1 MTREQDEVQ
10 KAKGDALNFMAGY
23 LTALKGYAP
32 TQEQRES
39 AAETLESLNA
49 YLGAAAIMAAGDSHK
64 PPAA

>member
-1 MTREQDEVQ
+1 MTREQDAMQ
-10 KAKGDALNFMAGY
+10 KAKGDALNFVVGY

-39 AAETLESLNA
+39 AAEALESLNA
-49 YLGAAAIMAAGDSHK
+49 YLGAAAIRASGDSRK

>member
-1 MTREQDEVQ
+1 MTREQDAIQ
-10 KAKGDALNFMAGY
+10 RAKGDALNFMSGY

-39 AAETLESLNA
+39 AAEALESLNA
-49 YLGAAAIMAAGDSHK
+49 YLGAAAIRAAGDSRK